1 MEVARYAAH
10 GEMGGV
16 FPPARRGR
24 GDRLPT
30 ATAANGRRTLRHFE
44 KPSERLINRTRL
56 FVRLQVNSKI
66 SQLLLSIVPLK
77 VLVLYLSRCRS
88 RLTFNFTTQ

>member
-1 MEVARYAAH
+1 LVEVARYAAH

-30 ATAANGRRTLRHFE
+30 ADAPFAIL
-44 KPSERLINRTRL
+44 
-56 FVRLQVNSKI
+56 NS
-66 SQLLLSIVPLK
+66 
-77 VLVLYLSRCRS
+77 LVQFFSNKM
-88 RLTFNFTTQ
+88 TKEHQ

>member
-1 MEVARYAAH
+1 LVEVARYAAH

-30 ATAANGRRTLRHFE
+30 ADAPFA
-44 KPSERLINRTRL
+44 I
-56 FVRLQVNSKI
+56 
-66 SQLLLSIVPLK
+66 LK
-77 VLVLYLSRCRS
+77 LCMDKLVK
-88 RLTFNFTTQ
+88 FIE

>member
-1 MEVARYAAH
+1 VEVARYAAH

-30 ATAANGRRTLRHFE
+30 ADAPFAILICADNGGDKDLGISDDWISDNVAIQTRSSDGVWE
-44 KPSERLINRTRL
+44 PSFPNY
-56 FVRLQVNSKI
+56 F
-66 SQLLLSIVPLK
+66 
-77 VLVLYLSRCRS
+77 
-88 RLTFNFTTQ
+88 